1 MLRRPAWVVDYR
13 VSADNAISV
22 WQLASNANVAATRWQ
37 LAKLLPCVSCRC
49 LKPKPNPTQNRSTTS
64 CSTSWRLVW
73 SVDHIVSVKSVNR
86 IRSDKIGAASG
97 NCFLSCRQVYL
108 DLQKLY
114 LYLCL
119 YLYICVSLSI
129 SVSRSAAAAA
139 ELSCACHKFVELA
152 VWLIPRASNLFSIAN
167 CCCICICIC
176 ICVCKCI
183 CNCISIRICHCKCIW
198 QWHCSCFSTQFMCF
212 LCNQLR
218 FQVFAH
224 LCILTIHK
232 T

>member
-1 MLRRPAWVVDYR
+1 MFE
-13 VSADNAISV
+13 
-22 WQLASNANVAATRWQ
+22 
-37 LAKLLPCVSCRC
+37 
-49 LKPKPNPTQNRSTTS
+49 
-64 CSTSWRLVW
+64 STSWRLVW

-97 NCFLSCRQVYL
+97 ICLSCRQVYL

-119 YLYICVSLSI
+119 YLYICVSLSL
-129 SVSRSAAAAA
+129 SVSRSQ
-139 ELSCACHKFVELA
+139 LSCSCACHKFVELA

-167 CCCICICIC
+167 CCCICICKC

-183 CNCISIRICHCKCIW
+183 CICISIRICHCKCIW
-198 QWHCSCFSTQFMCF
+198 QWNCSCFSTQFMCF

-218 FQVFAH
+218 LQVFAH